1 MPAEG
6 PEGINSGMLTSMQ
19 QASGGMMNGGAVG
32 GSSGFG
38 TVIGGEQLL
47 DQMAKSSSLDSSASF
62 GSIEDLKGFIG
73 AGVFDDNLLDVFDGS
88 TLSAGNISYYQ
99 SLAANNLGW
108 GSVEAGQLMG
118 LGSNVNMPKVA
129 LRISSKGMEGG

>member
-1 MPAEG
+1 MSDGG
-6 PEGINSGMLTSMQ
+6 PQGIDSGMLASMQ
-19 QASGGMMNGGAVG
+19 QAGNGMMNGGAVG

-47 DQMAKSSSLDSSASF
+47 DQMSKSGSLDANMSF

-73 AGVFDDNLLDVFDGS
+73 AGVFDDNLLEVFDGS
-88 TLSAGNISYYQ
+88 ILSSGNISYYQ
-99 SLAANNLGW
+99 ALAANNLGW

-118 LGSNVNMPKVA
+118 LSSNLNMPKVA
-129 LRISSKGMEGG
+129 MRISSKGMEGG